1 MILENNKG
9 ETAMK
14 KMMIMAAAGLMAAM
28 TLAADADTEA
38 LKAVLEKVT
47 DAETQCRIGNCYAE
61 GKVVAKDEAEAV
73 RWYRKAAD
81 QGYADAQCW
90 LGEWY
95 TYHLTIGEKPQ
106 AAKWYRKAAEQGHV
120 VAQHELGVLYFRGAG
135 GVTNN
140 YAEAVR
146 LFRKGAESGYV
157 RSIHNLGT
165 CYAEGKGVPQDKSEA
180 YRLYRKAA
188 EMGLRE
194 SQFNVGTYYDMGW
207 VVERNQEEALKWYRK
222 AAAQGSKLAEGMI
235 REMTQ
240 KK

>member
-1 MILENNKG
+1 
-9 ETAMK
+9 MK
-14 KMMIMAAAGLMAAM
+14 KLMMTVVLAVAGIAAA
-28 TLAADADTEA
+28 DCDVDA

-47 DAETQCRIGNCYAE
+47 DPETQCRIGNCYAE

-90 LGEWY
+90 LGKWY

-146 LFRKGAESGYV
+146 LFRKGAESGYA

-188 EMGLRE
+188 EMGLKE

-207 VVERNQEEALKWYRK
+207 VVDKNQEEALKWYRK

-235 REMTQ
+235 RELTQ
-240 KK
+240 KSRTRKEKQ